1 MQTYIKRSAE
11 AIIKND
17 LKNFPVVAILG
28 SRQCGKST
36 LAKEIGKKIKNF
48 LYLDLE
54 KPSDLR
60 KLEDAE
66 LFFNANPENI
76 FCLDEIQ
83 LKNELFPILRSLID
97 ENRKNG
103 RFIILGSASRDL
115 IEKSSESLAGR
126 ISFINL
132 SPFSVNEV
140 NKIKNFDLNKF
151 WLFGAYPDSLLA
163 TNSEASF
170 RWRENFIKTY
180 IERDLPQLGLK
191 ISSLTIRRLLSICAH
206 FHGQIVN
213 YQKISQALG
222 IDYHAIQ
229 KYLDIFE
236 QSFIIRRVLPYEN
249 NLKKRLIKSPKL
261 YIRDS
266 GIFHTIMGIDSK
278 NNLLGSPYA
287 GSSWEG
293 MVVENILT
301 ELSAWRSYFYR
312 TSIGNELDLILEK
325 GQKKIAVEIKLAT
338 APDMGKGFYNALADT
353 NPDEAWIIAPVKGYY
368 PLKKNVF
375 VSSLEYFLEK
385 MKKKVL

>member
-213 YQKISQALG
+213 YQKI
-222 IDYHAIQ
+222 
-229 KYLDIFE
+229 
-236 QSFIIRRVLPYEN
+236 
-249 NLKKRLIKSPKL
+249 
-261 YIRDS
+261 
-266 GIFHTIMGIDSK
+266 
-278 NNLLGSPYA
+278 
-287 GSSWEG
+287 
-293 MVVENILT
+293 
-301 ELSAWRSYFYR
+301 
-312 TSIGNELDLILEK
+312 
-325 GQKKIAVEIKLAT
+325 
-338 APDMGKGFYNALADT
+338 
-353 NPDEAWIIAPVKGYY
+353 
-368 PLKKNVF
+368 
-375 VSSLEYFLEK
+375 FLRA
-385 MKKKVL
+385 